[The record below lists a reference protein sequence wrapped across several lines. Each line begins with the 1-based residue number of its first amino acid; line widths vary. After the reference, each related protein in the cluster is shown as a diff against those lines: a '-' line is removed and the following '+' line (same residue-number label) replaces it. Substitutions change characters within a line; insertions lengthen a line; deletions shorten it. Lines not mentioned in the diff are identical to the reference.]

1 MPKQEIRKQQGMALI
16 LVLSLVAWISSW
28 AVNAAYEDDI
38 SLRQAENMQASAKA
52 WMATE
57 SLLDLSKRLLL
68 EDLKND
74 TPNVDH
80 LQEMWAQPAPPFPVD
95 DGVVAGE
102 IRDANRYYNLNDLV
116 SPQGLVQVQEVSFA
130 KRLFANIG
138 LDADLVDALVD
149 WMDKDNKPLPPAGK
163 ENASYSESK
172 YSVKNAPLDR
182 IEEVLLVHGFDRQA
196 LQSLREV
203 ATVFPVSTQIIAATA
218 ANVAVVTKINI
229 NTASKEVLMSLSQ
242 TQAVTDVDAIM
253 TQREELPFLSVAAF
267 TSSYPWAVALQN
279 HLSVQSDVFI
289 IHARARFGRVQ
300 WGERYMLTRTTNNKR
315 VTLNNR
321 RQLGWT
327 E

>member
-1 MPKQEIRKQQGMALI
+1 MAKQETHEQQGMALI

-138 LDADLVDALVD
+138 VDADLVDALVD
-149 WMDKDNKPLPPAGK
+149 WMDKDHNPLPPAGK
-163 ENASYSESK
+163 EDNAYSESK
-172 YSVKNAPLDR
+172 YPVKNAPLDR

-218 ANVAVVTKINI
+218 ANVVVVTKINI

-253 TQREELPFLSVAAF
+253 TRREESPFLSVAAF
-267 TSSYPWAVALQN
+267 TSTYPWAVALQN

-300 WGERYMLTRTTNNKR
+300 WGERYMLTRTNNKR
-315 VTLNNR
+315 VILNNR